1 MVLNKAV
8 QDKYNLEDCP
18 GLVLPLV
25 LERRKD
31 TISTFTKKRGLNW
44 EDDIE
49 TTKRRITSPHLNPGG
64 YVEK

>member
-1 MVLNKAV
+1 MIWMVLNNAV

-18 GLVLPLV
+18 SLVPPLV

-31 TISTFTKKRGLNW
+31 TISTFTKKGCLDW

-49 TTKRRITSPHLNPGG
+49 KTKRKHHIH
-64 YVEK
+64 